1 MKNAR
6 YILYLI
12 FLSLSLSL
20 FLCSCGSL
28 ESNYYDDYDSEDA
41 QDDVS
46 QIQHNHYY
54 FLYDKNEIIGKV
66 SDCPFEDVST
76 KKVTSSDFF
85 YDVYFE
91 KGCEGRNVINAW
103 YYDIGTTLPDDA
115 EPVYDKYNLLGT
127 VEKGDIIFEE
137 KGNLGLT
144 GHVAIVEGIF
154 YDERFKT
161 YYVRIIEARSNGLV
175 RSCLD
180 DTRIDDREITV
191 LRVKDA
197 TPDIIDYAV
206 EFCIEELGK
215 GYKIDLQKNHDHSQ
229 EDWYCSEITWAAYY
243 NEGIDIEVLGEGE
256 PGITPRDILYSE
268 QVYEIDFR

>member
-12 FLSLSLSL
+12 FLSLSL

-28 ESNYYDDYDSEDA
+28 ESNYYDNYDSEDA
-41 QDDVS
+41 LDDVS
-46 QIQHNHYY
+46 QIRHNHYY
-54 FLYDKNEIIGKV
+54 FLYDKNEIICKV
-66 SDCPFEDVST
+66 SDCPFEDVSA

-85 YDVYFE
+85 NEVYFE

-127 VEKGDIIFEE
+127 VEKGDIIFVE

-161 YYVRIIEARSNGLV
+161 YYIRIIEARSNGLV

-180 DTRIDDREITV
+180 DTRIDDREITI

-197 TPDIIDYAV
+197 TPEIIDYAV

-215 GYKIDLQKNHDHSQ
+215 GYKIDLQKDHDHSQ

-243 NEGIDIEVLGEGE
+243 NEGIDIEVSDEGE